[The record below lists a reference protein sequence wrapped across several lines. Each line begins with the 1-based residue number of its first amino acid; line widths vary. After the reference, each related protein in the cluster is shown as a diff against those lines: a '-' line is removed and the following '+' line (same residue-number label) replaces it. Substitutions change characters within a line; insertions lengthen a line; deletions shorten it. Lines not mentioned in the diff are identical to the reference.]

1 MKRLFVLALV
11 CLAAYLTTGLY
22 FVQPD
27 EQVIVRRF
35 GHARALPSEP
45 GPHFGLPWGLDCIDR
60 LKPRE
65 VKQVTIGPLNLA
77 GQAIGASQ
85 SQFLTGDRNLVLARA
100 TIQYTI
106 KDPVRYLFAADGV
119 DRAVASAGE
128 AAMSNILA
136 CQPVDHVMTL
146 GKRELGIEIGNRLQR
161 VVDEYG
167 LGIMIRSVDIGS
179 VDPPPEVA
187 EAFDNVISALR
198 ERDRQTNLARGYA
211 DRTVAQAQANAQRIR
226 DQARGAGDR
235 RIWEAGGDAERFEK
249 LLVEYRQAPDLT
261 SRRMYLNTMAETLP
275 KLRAKLILDA
285 DAEIDLS
292 IIREERP

>member
-1 MKRLFVLALV
+1 MKRIFLLAAV
-11 CLAAYLTTGLY
+11 CLVSYLATGVY

-35 GHARALPSEP
+35 GSARTLPSEP
-45 GPHFGLPWGLDCIDR
+45 GPHFGLPWGMDCIDR

-77 GQAIGASQ
+77 GKAIGASQ
-85 SQFLTGDRNLVLARA
+85 SQFLTGDRNLVLVRA

-106 KDPVRYLFAADGV
+106 RDPVRYLFAVDGV
-119 DRAVASAGE
+119 DETVASAGE
-128 AAMSNILA
+128 AAMANILA
-136 CQPVDHVMTL
+136 CQPVDHIMTL
-146 GKRELGIEIGNRLQR
+146 GKRELGIEIGYRLQGL
-161 VVDEYG
+161 VDEYQ
-167 LGIMIRSVDIGS
+167 LGVMIRSVDIGS

-211 DRTVAQAQANAQRIR
+211 DRTVAQAQASSQRIR

-235 RIWEAGGDAERFEK
+235 RVWEAGGDAERFEK

-275 KLRAKLILDA
+275 RFRAKLILDA
-285 DAEIDLS
+285 EAEIDLS
-292 IIREERP
+292 IIREEGP